1 MRIGP
6 WFPWPVAGMFAY
18 AGCYGKLRLPRCRPF
33 RLPAPMLR
41 SCLLQLELYFN
52 GCRSLKEKRRRLKG
66 LRDRVGRAVNV
77 AVCESGHQDSH
88 QRSEWSVIAAAADA
102 VVVERMLAEIERTV
116 QFSVDAELVGVQRE
130 WLR

>member
-1 MRIGP
+1 
-6 WFPWPVAGMFAY
+6 
-18 AGCYGKLRLPRCRPF
+18 
-33 RLPAPMLR
+33 MLK
-41 SCLLQLELYFN
+41 SCVLQLDFHFG

-66 LRDRVGRAVNV
+66 LRERLGRAVNV

-102 VVVERMLAEIERTV
+102 VVVEKTLAEVERAV
-116 QFSVDAELVGVQRE
+116 QFSVDGELVRVQRE

>member
-1 MRIGP
+1 
-6 WFPWPVAGMFAY
+6 
-18 AGCYGKLRLPRCRPF
+18 
-33 RLPAPMLR
+33 MLK
-41 SCLLQLELYFN
+41 SCVLQLDFHFG

-66 LRDRVGRAVNV
+66 LRERLGRAVNV

-102 VVVERMLAEIERTV
+102 VVVEKILAEVERAV
-116 QFSVDAELVGVQRE
+116 QFSVDGELVRVQRE